1 MHWEVIMY
9 TRLLTFRNV
18 TDIDAG
24 IAYLRDE
31 VLSILDEQHGFRGV
45 TASADRPGALMGI
58 LSLWE
63 TESDRSASDSAL
75 GKAREEAV
83 KIMGGE
89 LTSVENLEQVAEH
102 IVRPPVVGCSLIVTR
117 LSMDPASVD
126 ENITF
131 FKSEMIPRISNE
143 PGFCALRNMV
153 DRGSGRSMVGTVWQ
167 DRQSM
172 DAFASGMAERRAPA
186 VARGITF
193 DETTFREIVLAE
205 LR

>member
-24 IAYLRDE
+24 MTYLRDE
-31 VLSILDEQHGFRGV
+31 VLPILDAQHGFRGV
-45 TASADRPGALMGI
+45 TASADRPGALVGI

-83 KIMGGE
+83 KIMGGQ
-89 LTSVENLEQVAEH
+89 LTSIENLEQVAEH
-102 IVRPPVVGCSLIVTR
+102 IVRPPAVGCSLIVTR
-117 LSMDPASVD
+117 LSMDPASID
-126 ENITF
+126 EHIAF

-143 PGFCALRNMV
+143 PGFCGLRNMV
-153 DRGSGRSMVGTVWQ
+153 DRGSGRGVVGTVWQ

-172 DAFASGMAERRAPA
+172 EAFASGMTERRAPA
-186 VARGITF
+186 AARGITF
-193 DETTFREIVLAE
+193 EETSFREIVLAE
-205 LR
+205 FK